1 LARKERR
8 KLMDLELTEEQKIIQ
23 QTVRDFAQN
32 ELAPVADELDQAE
45 EFPWKIFKRMAELGL
60 LGMILPSEY
69 GGSGAD
75 ELSLAIAIEEIA
87 KACASTAD
95 ILDSAAV
102 IGPIPIYLWGSE
114 EQKRKF
120 LPALAK
126 GERIASYAVTEPDAG
141 SDIGGIKTKAVK
153 DGDNYILNGQKT
165 FITCGNVCDTAIVFA
180 GIPELAPRGMTAF
193 IVEEGMP
200 GFSKGKKLKK
210 LGMRAATNAELF
222 FEDCRV
228 PAANRLGEEGKGM
241 RIALTTLDHGRIGI
255 GAQAVGIAQAV
266 LDKSVEYSK
275 QRIQFGAPISKN
287 QAISWKLADMATEIE
302 AARFLVYKAA
312 YLADRGEPFSTNAAM
327 AKLYASELAMKA
339 ATWGI
344 QIFGGYGYMMEY
356 PMQRYF
362 RDAKLTEIYEGTS
375 EIQRLIISRAV
386 LG

>member
-1 LARKERR
+1 
-8 KLMDLELTEEQKIIQ
+8 MDFELTEEQKIMQETI
-23 QTVRDFAQN
+23 RNFAKN
-32 ELAPVADELDQAE
+32 ELEPVADELDQAE
-45 EFPWKIFKRMAELGL
+45 EFPWKIFKRMAKLGL
-60 LGMILPSEY
+60 TGMILPAEY
-69 GGSGAD
+69 GGSDSG
-75 ELSLAIAIEEIA
+75 ELSLNIAIEEIG
-87 KACASTAD
+87 KACASSAH
-95 ILDSAAV
+95 ILDSHLLLCAS
-102 IGPIPIYLWGSE
+102 PIYHFGNE
-114 EQKRKF
+114 EQRQSF
-120 LPALAK
+120 LPPLAK
-126 GERIASYAVTEPDAG
+126 GEKVGCFAITEPDAG
-141 SDIGGIKTKAVK
+141 SDVSRIKMKAVK
-153 DGDNYILNGQKT
+153 DGDYYILNGQKT
-165 FITCGNVCDTAIVFA
+165 FITNGDVCDNVIVFA

-241 RIALTTLDHGRIGI
+241 RIALATLDHGRIGI

-339 ATWGI
+339 STWGI

>member
-1 LARKERR
+1 
-8 KLMDLELTEEQKIIQ
+8 MDLELTEEQKIIQ
-23 QTVRDFAQN
+23 RTIQDFAQN

-60 LGMILPSEY
+60 LGMVLPTEY
-69 GGSGAD
+69 GGSGSD
-75 ELSLAIAIEEIA
+75 ELSLAIVIEEIA
-87 KACASTAD
+87 KVCASTAD
-95 ILDSAAV
+95 ILDSAAI
-102 IGPIPIYLWGSE
+102 IGTIPIYLWGNE
-114 EQKRKF
+114 EQKQRF
-120 LPALAK
+120 LPALAR

-141 SDIGGIKTKAVK
+141 SDIGSIKTKAVR
-153 DGDNYILNGQKT
+153 DGDDYILNGQKT
-165 FITCGNVCDTAIVFA
+165 FITCGNVCDTVIVFA

-200 GFSKGKKLKK
+200 GFSRGKKFKK

-222 FEDCRV
+222 FEDCRI
-228 PAANRLGEEGKGM
+228 PLANRLGEEGKGM

-255 GAQAVGIAQAV
+255 AAQAVGIAQAV
-266 LDKSVEYSK
+266 LEKCTEYSK
-275 QRIQFGAPISKN
+275 ERVQFGAPISRN

-312 YLADRGEPFSTNAAM
+312 YLADKGEPFSTNAAM

-339 ATWGI
+339 AIWGI
-344 QIFGGYGYMMEY
+344 QIFGGYGYMMEF

>member
-1 LARKERR
+1 
-8 KLMDLELTEEQKIIQ
+8 MDFELTEEQKIIQ
-23 QTVRDFAQN
+23 TTIRKFAQE

-60 LGMILPSEY
+60 LGMILPTQY
-69 GGSGAD
+69 GGSGSD
-75 ELSLAIAIEEIA
+75 ELSLVITIEEIA
-87 KACASTAD
+87 QACASTAD
-95 ILDSAAV
+95 ILDSAAI
-102 IGPIPIYLWGSE
+102 IGIIPIYQYGNE
-114 EQKRKF
+114 EQKQRF

-126 GERIASYAVTEPDAG
+126 GERISSYAVTEPDAG
-141 SDIGGIKTKAVK
+141 SDIGSIKMKAVRA
-153 DGDNYILNGQKT
+153 GDEYLLNGQKT

-193 IVEEGMP
+193 IVDKEMP
-200 GFSKGKKLKK
+200 GFSRGKKFRK

-222 FEDCRV
+222 FDDCHV

-241 RIALTTLDHGRIGI
+241 KIALAILDHGRIGI
-255 GAQAVGIAQAV
+255 AAQAVGIAQVV

-275 QRIQFGAPISKN
+275 TRIQFGAPISKN
-287 QAISWKLADMATEIE
+287 QAIAWKLADMATEIE
-302 AARFLVYKAA
+302 AARFLYYKAA
-312 YLADRGEPFSTNAAM
+312 YLADRGEPFSKNAAM

-339 ATWGI
+339 STWGI

-375 EIQRLIISRAV
+375 EVQRMVISRAV